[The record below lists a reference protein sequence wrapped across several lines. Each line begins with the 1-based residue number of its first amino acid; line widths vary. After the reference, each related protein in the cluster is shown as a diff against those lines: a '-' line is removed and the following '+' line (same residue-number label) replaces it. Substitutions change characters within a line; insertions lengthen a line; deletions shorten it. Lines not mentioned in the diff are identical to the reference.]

1 MKNDPNL
8 KMTQIQ
14 KCHKFKIDQKTKKN
28 IKAKIQKK
36 TKGTNKQWQKN
47 KIQKIEWKKTK

>member
-8 KMTQIQ
+8 KIAQIQ
-14 KCHKFKIDQKTKKN
+14 KWHKFKIDQKTKKN